1 MTNAF
6 PPVLRIGLRAIA
18 IITALAAMPGGAALA
33 QETMLTLSNANLPA
47 GSNTVMLDEQA
58 LEDMPQRTLNTTNE
72 FVDGKTDF
80 TGPLARDV
88 ISLIGRGSATRVRLT
103 AVNDYTVE
111 VDLAEFEQYDVIFAL
126 AMNGE
131 RLSLRDKGPIWV
143 IYPMDDHAE
152 LQDPSYNNR
161 LIWQLVKVELK

>member
-1 MTNAF
+1 MKNGFLPALRI
-6 PPVLRIGLRAIA
+6 VLRVAV
-18 IITALAAMPGGAALA
+18 LAAVLAGAAGGTA
-33 QETMLTLSNANLPA
+33 SAGTPMLTLSNASLPA
-47 GSNTVMLDEQA
+47 GPNTVALDEQA
-58 LEDMPQRTLNTTNE
+58 LLDMPQVSVNTSNE
-72 FVDGKTDF
+72 FVDGVTEF

-88 ISLIGRGSATRVRLT
+88 IGLIGRGTATKARLT

-111 VDLAEFEQYDVIFAL
+111 LDLAEFEKYDVIFAL

-143 IYPMDDHAE
+143 IYPMDDYAE